1 MILVCRKLR
10 FVSSR
15 FCKWRFEK
23 CEERRN
29 QSCHGAGSSHFS
41 SSPSRDICSRSIPP
55 SDPLGIDVT
64 LPMSKRWRRRE
75 SYLTKLWKK
84 QYLRLKDNF
93 STNNI
98 DPLSALKKDE
108 KKSWQSLWSSNDW
121 DSSSNR
127 ISTRIWKLTKR
138 RVVRR
143 LVYARL
149 VICRSRDRRCP
160 WTQAGTGHV
169 QIGCDQ
175 ESYDLHGWQS
185 WKEQIESYPSAYP
198 TRPSFISI
206 HSVVDVS
213 INMLSFR
220 QNYSTSLIPKW
231 PFRNLTRLVVSVQNA
246 RSLWH
251 LSKETIMS
259 NEDDVLLSE
268 WTHWRYR
275 HWYSSSFLSR
285 YEYSN
290 DLTISNNILAKCK
303 ILGRVEWRHIEF
315 FCIVNWSVDIE
326 LRRHKIVHLNR
337 IICRSRPSCNES
349 LSITRHLRSVG
360 VSIWDTLRIPRSA

>member
-175 ESYDLHGWQS
+175 ESCDLHGWQS

-231 PFRNLTRLVVSVQNA
+231 PFRNLTRSI
-246 RSLWH
+246 
-251 LSKETIMS
+251 EM
-259 NEDDVLLSE
+259 
-268 WTHWRYR
+268 
-275 HWYSSSFLSR
+275 
-285 YEYSN
+285 
-290 DLTISNNILAKCK
+290 LTIQYSMTCC
-303 ILGRVEWRHIEF
+303 
-315 FCIVNWSVDIE
+315 FCPECEKLMTPVKGNDHE
-326 LRRHKIVHLNR
+326 
-337 IICRSRPSCNES
+337 
-349 LSITRHLRSVG
+349 
-360 VSIWDTLRIPRSA
+360 